1 MVVDAHQHFWKIARG
16 DYFWMDDNVAA
27 IRHDILPE
35 DLMPHAKAC
44 GIHATIAVQAAPTV
58 AETDFLLELVEGN
71 SLIKGV
77 VGWVDLESGHAAKEL
92 KRLSANPLFKGVR
105 PMLQDIEA
113 TDWVLQASVLS
124 NLSIA
129 ADFGLSFDALIQP
142 RHLQAID
149 GLARAVPDLR
159 VVIDHCAKPV
169 IAGGSDA
176 GDVWRRNMAHL
187 ASHEQIHCKVS
198 GLANEYGAGW
208 SAKTLQPIVDHVI
221 SEFGADRIMWG
232 SDWPVL
238 ELEGS
243 YADWFDCAQS
253 MMQQLSDQARA
264 AVFGETASR
273 FYRID
278 GPGRDNQ

>member
-16 DYFWMDDNVAA
+16 DYFWMDDSVAT
-27 IRHDILPE
+27 IRRDILPE

-44 GIHATIAVQAAPTV
+44 GIEATIAVQAAPTV
-58 AETDFLLELVEGN
+58 AETDFLLELAEEN
-71 SLIKGV
+71 FLIRGV
-77 VGWVDLESGHAAKEL
+77 VGWVDLESGLAAKDL

-105 PMLQDIEA
+105 PMLQDIAA

-129 ADFGLSFDALIQP
+129 ADLGLSFDALVQP

-149 GLARAVPDLR
+149 GLARAVPELKI
-159 VVIDHCAKPV
+159 VIDHCAKPV
-169 IAGGSDA
+169 ISGGADA
-176 GDVWRRNMAHL
+176 GDAWRRDMAHL

-198 GLANEYGAGW
+198 GLANEYGTGW
-208 SAKTLQPIVDHVI
+208 AAKTLQPVVDHVVT
-221 SEFGADRIMWG
+221 EFGADRIMWG

-243 YADWFDCAQS
+243 YTDWFGCAQS
-253 MMQQLSDQARA
+253 MMQQLSDEERT
-264 AVFGETASR
+264 AVFGKTASR
-273 FYRID
+273 FYRIN
-278 GPGRDNQ
+278 GPGSH

>member
-1 MVVDAHQHFWKIARG
+1 MVVDAHQHFWKTARG
-16 DYFWMDDNVAA
+16 DYFWMDDSVAK
-27 IRHDILPE
+27 IRRDILPE

-44 GIHATIAVQAAPTV
+44 GIEATIAVQAAPTV
-58 AETDFLLELVEGN
+58 AETDFLLELAEEN
-71 SLIKGV
+71 SLIRGV
-77 VGWVDLESGHAAKEL
+77 VGWVDLESGLAAKDL

-105 PMLQDIEA
+105 PMLQDIAA

-129 ADFGLSFDALIQP
+129 ADLGLSFDALVQP

-149 GLARAVPDLR
+149 GLARAVPDLKI
-159 VVIDHCAKPV
+159 VIDHCAKPV
-169 IAGGSDA
+169 ISGGADA
-176 GDVWRRNMAHL
+176 GDAWRCDMAHL

-198 GLANEYGAGW
+198 GLANEYGTGW
-208 SAKTLQPIVDHVI
+208 AAKTLQPVVDHVVT
-221 SEFGADRIMWG
+221 EFGADRIMWG

-243 YADWFDCAQS
+243 YTDWFGCAQS
-253 MMQQLSDQARA
+253 MMQQLSDQERN

-273 FYRID
+273 FYRIND
-278 GPGRDNQ
+278 PGSN